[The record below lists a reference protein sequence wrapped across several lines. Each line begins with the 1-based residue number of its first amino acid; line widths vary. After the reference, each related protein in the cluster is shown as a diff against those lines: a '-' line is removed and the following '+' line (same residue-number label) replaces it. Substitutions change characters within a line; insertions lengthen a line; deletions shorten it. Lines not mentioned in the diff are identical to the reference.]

1 MRDQILA
8 IDIGAKTGLA
18 CASVRDG
25 KLDYVWCKLYEVPK
39 HDAYVSLYQR
49 LKNIIQF
56 GDVSKVVYANVFHP
70 PGAGN
75 NAAHLWG
82 GYHACA
88 VLACHAA
95 TISEPVGYSEVS
107 AKKYFT
113 GNHQATKADVI
124 AACET
129 HGLARYLPLV
139 GKRNPKPSEDA
150 ADALMLLCFAGEV
163 RL

>member
-1 MRDQILA
+1 MRDRILA
-8 IDIGAKTGLA
+8 IDFGAKTGLA
-18 CASVRDG
+18 CASVHGG
-25 KLDYVWCKLYEVPK
+25 KLYNVWSRLYEVPK
-39 HDAYVSLYQR
+39 EDAYVSLYQR
-49 LKNIIQF
+49 IKNYIQF
-56 GDVSKVVYANVFHP
+56 DDVSKVVYANVFHP

-95 TISEPVGYSEVS
+95 TISEPVGYSEMS

-113 GNHQATKADVI
+113 GHGNATKTDVI
-124 AACET
+124 AACED
-129 HGLARYLPLV
+129 HGLAHYLPLV
-139 GKRNPKPSEDA
+139 GKRVKRPSEDA

-163 RL
+163 KL